1 MQTITLEEARL
12 NIGKKVSKTSP
23 VRTSGRLT
31 PKPFKSGSKFNTVK
45 DVIMHPILNIP
56 AYTFEEDESYVEC
69 RRCVVI
75 PIITMMSDTHAL
87 HSLPPNLEDMLLK
100 TDSYK
105 VSHNVMPPD
114 FIMVGDV
121 LSTFNHTKND

>member
-12 NIGKKVSKTSP
+12 NIGKQDSKTSP
-23 VRTSGRLT
+23 TGKNGDRV
-31 PKPFKSGSKFNTVK
+31 PKPFKSTFKVNTVK
-45 DVIMHPILNIP
+45 DVIIHPILNIP

-75 PIITMMSDTHAL
+75 ETISVVSDTHAL
-87 HSLPPNLEDMLLK
+87 YIPH
-100 TDSYK
+100 DSYK
-105 VSHNVMPPD
+105 FSLKNIQVMPPD